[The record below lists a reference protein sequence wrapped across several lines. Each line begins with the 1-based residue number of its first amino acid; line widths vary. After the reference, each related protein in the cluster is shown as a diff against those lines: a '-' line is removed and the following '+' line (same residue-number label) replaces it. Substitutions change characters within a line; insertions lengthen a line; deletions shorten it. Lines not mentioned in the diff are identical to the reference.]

1 MTFYIGIF
9 CVNCK
14 YNLVA
19 RLESETEV
27 FANSFN
33 RFYLSPSAGTNE
45 KILIF
50 KKDFDT
56 DDEIEFRSV
65 SRHNGGKGSF
75 EFKMLVAKGNII

>member
-1 MTFYIGIF
+1 MTFYIGVF

-27 FANSFN
+27 LSNSFT
-33 RFYLSPSAGTNE
+33 RLYLSPSAGTAE
-45 KILIF
+45 KIFIF

-56 DDEIEFRSV
+56 DDEIEIRSV
-65 SRHNGGKGSF
+65 AHRNGEGNF
-75 EFKMLVAKGNII
+75 EFKMLVAKGKH